1 MFSTQEESSII
12 SAIEAAESLSRAELR
27 VHYTQKER
35 VDNIFE
41 LALQQFQKLEMHKT
55 EERNGVL
62 IFLAPKAKQLA
73 IVGDEGIHLHVGQE
87 FWEQTHAACIQE
99 IQSKGLAQGIILGL
113 ALIGHEM
120 AKYFPIGNS
129 NPNELSNEISHD

>member
-1 MFSTQEESSII
+1 MFSSQEELAIV
-12 SAIEAAESLSRAELR
+12 SAIGAAESLSRAELR
-27 VHYTQKER
+27 VHYTRKER
-35 VDNIFE
+35 IDDIFT

-73 IVGDEGIHLHVGQE
+73 IVGDEGIHQHVGQE

-99 IQSKGLAQGIILGL
+99 IQRNGLAKGIILGL
-113 ALIGHEM
+113 ELIGKEM
-120 AKYFPIGNS
+120 AHYFPIS
-129 NPNELSNEISHD
+129 EHNPNELSNEISRD

>member
-1 MFSTQEESSII
+1 MFSSQEELAIV
-12 SAIEAAESLSRAELR
+12 SAIGAAESLSRAELR
-27 VHYTQKER
+27 VHYTRKER
-35 VDNIFE
+35 IDDIFT

-73 IVGDEGIHLHVGQE
+73 IVGDEGIHQHVGQE

-99 IQSKGLAQGIILGL
+99 IQRNGLAKGIILGL
-113 ALIGHEM
+113 ELIGKEM
-120 AKYFPIGNS
+120 AHYFPTS
-129 NPNELSNEISHD
+129 EHNPNELSNEISRD

>member
-1 MFSTQEESSII
+1 MFSSQEESLII

-27 VHYTQKER
+27 VHYTRKDR
-35 VDNIFE
+35 VDDIFQ

-73 IVGDEGIHLHVGQE
+73 IVGDEGIHRHVGQE
-87 FWEQTHAACIQE
+87 FWEHTHAACIQE
-99 IQSKGLAQGIILGL
+99 IQRNGLAKGIILGL
-113 ALIGHEM
+113 ELIGKEM
-120 AKYFPIGNS
+120 AKYFPIGEH
-129 NPNELSNEISHD
+129 NPNELSNEISSD

>member
-1 MFSTQEESSII
+1 MFSSQEELAIV
-12 SAIEAAESLSRAELR
+12 SAIGAAESLSRAELR
-27 VHYTQKER
+27 VHYTRKER
-35 VDNIFE
+35 IDDIFT

-73 IVGDEGIHLHVGQE
+73 IVGDEGIHQHVGQE

-99 IQSKGLAQGIILGL
+99 IQRNGLAKGIILGL
-113 ALIGHEM
+113 ELIGKQM
-120 AKYFPIGNS
+120 AHYFPIS
-129 NPNELSNEISHD
+129 EHNPNELSNEVSRD